1 MSSSDVKASVP
12 LTSTGQLQGTIGSG
26 AGSATN
32 LGPLRIQSVQAQS
45 SAADATIIIYD
56 GTSASSTR
64 IIAQFKF
71 GSAANEAFD
80 HYIPNMGCYFKSGA
94 YVALTNCDFFVA
106 YYNQEI
112 QCQD

>member
-1 MSSSDVKASVP
+1 MGSDVKASVP
-12 LTSTGQLQGTIGSG
+12 LTSSGQLQGYIGSSG
-26 AGSATN
+26 AGTATN
-32 LGPLRIQSVQAQS
+32 LGSLRIQSIQAQS

-64 IIAQFKF
+64 IIAHFKF

-106 YYNQEI
+106 YYN
-112 QCQD
+112 